1 MLISSG
7 TLSLPFCRV
16 VRQVAPITSYV
27 HKLNNITN
35 AVLMR
40 LKTEI
45 FTTAK
50 GHKPTMTP
58 YGEDAKTLTSRI
70 CDAIIASSSLGAFRI
85 FCIARIFQHIPNS
98 KFSALY
104 SRGVLEIYY
113 LYNMRFPCGCCGC
126 GCGFVFLLP
135 AHAVVPV
142 CRNKKNKVGYRKVVF
157 CGEQAARDNLRYFW
171 VDTCCTI

>member
-113 LYNMRFPCGCCGC
+113 LYNTDLYEISLWLLWLWLRVCLSSPGARSRPC
-126 GCGFVFLLP
+126 
-135 AHAVVPV
+135 VP
-142 CRNKKNKVGYRKVVF
+142 
-157 CGEQAARDNLRYFW
+157 EQEK
-171 VDTCCTI
+171 